1 MILGIDPG
9 TTESGW
15 VHYDND
21 AGSCTQ
27 LQRVQARAEQHG
39 IQGDEL
45 KEVMAMLCQPPQESV
60 FTGWAHRR
68 AR

>member
-9 TTESGW
+9 T
-15 VHYDND
+15 
-21 AGSCTQ
+21 AGLDGMLTANTDVTRAQ

>member
-1 MILGIDPG
+1 MLTANTDV
-9 TTESGW
+9 TR
-15 VHYDND
+15 
-21 AGSCTQ
+21 AQ

-39 IQGDEL
+39 IYGDEL
-45 KEVMAMLCQPPQESV
+45 REVMAMLCQPPQESV